1 MRLTT
6 SKARLSLEVA
16 ADMRANDSTT
26 ASTLGQSHDTAACAG
41 LSAPDFT
48 STPALVS

>member
-6 SKARLSLEVA
+6 SKARLSPEVT
-16 ADMRANDSTT
+16 ADTKANDSTT
-26 ASTLGQSHDTAACAG
+26 ASTSGQSLDTAACAG

-48 STPALVS
+48 STPALKA